1 MKHKKLLIGMLIG
14 MLGLGACTTEN
25 GNTPVMNTGDISSAP
40 AITDS
45 LEQTVTSESTATS
58 KLTETAEST
67 VIPEPTATPLPAD
80 TTAPELTLFGEE
92 TIKVV
97 ARRTFEEPGFAAAD
111 DRDGDLTASVQVSGG
126 VDVNLCGSYTLTYTV
141 SDVAGNVTT
150 AERVVEVAQPETVYP
165 EGKVIYLTFD
175 DGPGPYTDDLLK
187 LLDQYGV
194 KATFFVCG
202 TKNTDLYRM
211 IHEAGHSIGAHC
223 MVHNYD
229 VVYESDEAYFADLD
243 AILNLI
249 YESTG
254 VHTTLVR
261 FPGGSSN
268 KVSMICPGI
277 MTRIT
282 EKLTN
287 TGYQYCDWNVSAEDS
302 VTRDTAEILAYMIN
316 DTPKWKY
323 PVVLQHPENRSFSF
337 EAVED
342 FIVWGLENGYTFLPL
357 TPESP
362 LEQHRV
368 KN

>member
-1 MKHKKLLIGMLIG
+1 MKRKQLFLMILMGTLC
-14 MLGLGACTTEN
+14 LSACGQKDIPAGNMGEASAAPFVTE
-25 GNTPVMNTGDISSAP
+25 GVKPKETPTH
-40 AITDS
+40 
-45 LEQTVTSESTATS
+45 
-58 KLTETAEST
+58 
-67 VIPEPTATPLPAD
+67 TATPAPTPTPLPPD
-80 TTAPELTLFGEE
+80 TSAPELTLLGEASM
-92 TIKVV
+92 KVV
-97 ARRTFEEPGFAAAD
+97 ARSPFEEPGFTVTD
-111 DRDGDLTASVQVSGG
+111 DRDGDLTASVQIEGE
-126 VDVNLCGSYTLTYTV
+126 VDVNWCGSYTLTYTV
-141 SDVAGNVTT
+141 SDAAGNVTT

-175 DGPGPYTDDLLK
+175 DGPGPYTDELLE
-187 LLDQYGV
+187 LLDKYKI

-202 TKNTDLYRM
+202 TKNTELYRR

-223 MVHNYD
+223 MVHDYS
-229 VVYESDEAYFADLD
+229 VVYESDEAYFEDLD

-254 VHTTLVR
+254 VHTTMIR
-261 FPGGSSN
+261 FPGGASN

-287 TGYQYCDWNVSAEDS
+287 MGYQYIDWNVSAEDS
-302 VTRDTAEILAYMIN
+302 VTRDTAEILEYMIK

-323 PVVLQHPENRSFSF
+323 PIVLQHPENRSFSF
-337 EAVED
+337 AAVED

>member
-1 MKHKKLLIGMLIG
+1 MKHKRLLMTVLVGVLC
-14 MLGLGACTTEN
+14 LGACTKGN
-25 GNTPVMNTGDISSAP
+25 GSTPVMNTGD
-40 AITDS
+40 S
-45 LEQTVTSESTATS
+45 LVTPSVTEATEPTKTPKPTATPEPTVT
-58 KLTETAEST
+58 
-67 VIPEPTATPLPAD
+67 PEPTATPIPAD
-80 TTAPELTLFGEE
+80 TTAPELTLTGES

-97 ARRTFEEPGFAAAD
+97 ARRTFEEPGFVAVD
-111 DRDGDLTASVQVSGG
+111 DRDGDLTASVQVSGE
-126 VDVNLCGSYTLTYTV
+126 VDVNWCGSYTLTYTV
-141 SDVAGNVTT
+141 SDAAGNVTT
-150 AERVVEVAQPETVYP
+150 TERVVEVAQPETVYP

-175 DGPGPYTDDLLK
+175 DGPGPYTDDLLA
-187 LLDQYGV
+187 LLDKYGI

-211 IHEAGHSIGAHC
+211 IHEAGHTIGAHC
-223 MVHNYD
+223 MLHNYD
-229 VVYESDEAYFADLD
+229 VVYESDEAYFEDLNS
-243 AILNLI
+243 ILDLI

-254 VHTTLVR
+254 VQTTLIR

-282 EKLTN
+282 EKVTN
-287 TGYQYCDWNVSAEDS
+287 MGYQYFDWNVSAEDS
-302 VTRDTAEILAYMIN
+302 VTKVTEEILTNMIN
-316 DTPKWKY
+316 ETPKWTY
-323 PVVLQHPENRSFSF
+323 PIVLQHPENRSFSF

-362 LEQHRV
+362 RVTHRI

>member
-1 MKHKKLLIGMLIG
+1 MKRKNLFALMLMGMLC
-14 MLGLGACTTEN
+14 LGACTQEN
-25 GNTPVMNTGDISSAP
+25 GSTPVMNNGEISASP
-40 AITDS
+40 S
-45 LEQTVTSESTATS
+45 VTEEVEPTTTPEATATPEPT
-58 KLTETAEST
+58 K
-67 VIPEPTATPLPAD
+67 VPEPTATPVPVD
-80 TTAPELTLFGEE
+80 TVAPELVLLGEE
-92 TIKVV
+92 AIKVV
-97 ARRTFEEPGFAAAD
+97 ARKPFEEPGFAATD
-111 DRDGDLTASVQVSGG
+111 DRDGDLTASVQVEGE
-126 VDVNLCGSYTLTYTV
+126 VDVNLCGSYTLTYRV
-141 SDVAGNVTT
+141 SDAAGNVST

-175 DGPGPYTDDLLK
+175 DGPGPYTDDLLE
-187 LLDQYGV
+187 LLDKYGI

-202 TKNTDLYRM
+202 TRNTDLYRM

-229 VVYESDEAYFADLD
+229 VVYENDEAYFADLD

-254 VHTTLVR
+254 VQTTLVR

-282 EKLTN
+282 KKLTD

-302 VTRDTAEILAYMIN
+302 VTKITEEILANMVN
-316 DTPKWKY
+316 DTPKWTY
-323 PVVLQHPENRSFSF
+323 PIVLQHPENRGFSF

-342 FIVWGLENGYTFLPL
+342 YIVWGLENGYTFLPL

-362 LEQHRV
+362 MEHHRI